1 MPSALTKTAEEIK
14 LIQRAGRIVAGC
26 HQELRK
32 RLVPGKKTKD
42 IDRFIDWYLTERGA
56 TSAQKGYKGYPY
68 TSCISINEVAC
79 HGFPNDYE
87 LKEGD
92 IVTVDIVADLNGWKA
107 DSAWTYM
114 IGNVSEEARKLVR
127 AAKAAMNAGIKA
139 AKVGNALSAIGQ
151 AIEQSAA
158 QDGFK
163 VVSAFAGHG
172 IGRQMHERPQVL
184 HTGKPQP
191 RIMLEE
197 GMVITIE
204 PILSAGSA
212 NIYTAKDGWTT
223 LTVDHALTAQFE
235 HTIAIT
241 NGEPLL
247 LTALPAKQSNARST
261 AAKPSV
267 AKTGTAKSSPVKTS
281 EAKSSIVRL
290 NPAKTSEA
298 KSSIVRSNPAK
309 TSEARSSIGKSE
321 PAKPSEAKASV
332 AKANSA
338 RSSEPKP
345 FIAKTVNVKSSL
357 AKPADDD

>member
-139 AKVGNALSAIGQ
+139 AKAGNALSAIGQ

-197 GMVITIE
+197 GMVLTIE

-212 NIYTAKDGWTT
+212 NIYTAQDGWTT

-267 AKTGTAKSSPVKTS
+267 AKTGTAKSSP
-281 EAKSSIVRL
+281 AKSSEASSGSRK
-290 NPAKTSEA
+290 PSQTKSGEA
-298 KSSIVRSNPAK
+298 KASS
-309 TSEARSSIGKSE
+309 GKSE
-321 PAKPSEAKASV
+321 PAKPSEAKASI

-357 AKPADDD
+357 AKPVDD